1 MTDEAN
7 KEDMPERESLGV
19 LAEYRSPHELVNA
32 AKSLREDGFT
42 EMEAFSPFPVHG
54 IDEALGIKGSRLP
67 WMVLTSGVFGGAVA
81 LWFQWW
87 TNTIDYPYIISGK
100 PFFSLPANI
109 PVTFE
114 FTILMSAFAAFFGM
128 LLLNGLPRLA
138 NPLLANER
146 FRKVTDDGFFL
157 LIKPADKEHASSVAS
172 VVRDRTSASSVE
184 ELTFEKKSERL
195 PRYVGMAAAV
205 LVSAALLPPL
215 MVAKA
220 RATTSDKPR
229 FHNFFNMDFQPK
241 FKSQTDSTLFADG
254 RAMRPRVEGTMP
266 RGGLELD
273 SRFYFGVEE
282 SDGLLH
288 TVKQVGQQ
296 LDGSAESDLQPNY
309 VKTVPVPVDEEMLS
323 RGRTQ
328 FNIHCSACHGKAGY
342 GNGLVSQRA
351 IELEQGTWVPPTSL
365 HSPHLLDQP
374 DGQIF
379 NSITNGVRKMSAYG
393 HQVPPEDRW
402 AIIAYIRA
410 LQRSQNASLEDVPE
424 DYRQKLREFN

>member
-42 EMEAFSPFPVHG
+42 DMEAFSPFPVHG

-67 WMVLTSGVFGGAVA
+67 WMVLTSGVFGGVVA

-157 LIKPADKEHASSVAS
+157 LIKPADKENASSVAS

-241 FKSQTDSTLFADG
+241 FKA
-254 RAMRPRVEGTMP
+254 
-266 RGGLELD
+266 
-273 SRFYFGVEE
+273 
-282 SDGLLH
+282 
-288 TVKQVGQQ
+288 
-296 LDGSAESDLQPNY
+296 
-309 VKTVPVPVDEEMLS
+309 
-323 RGRTQ
+323 
-328 FNIHCSACHGKAGY
+328 
-342 GNGLVSQRA
+342 
-351 IELEQGTWVPPTSL
+351 
-365 HSPHLLDQP
+365 
-374 DGQIF
+374 
-379 NSITNGVRKMSAYG
+379 
-393 HQVPPEDRW
+393 
-402 AIIAYIRA
+402 
-410 LQRSQNASLEDVPE
+410 
-424 DYRQKLREFN
+424 